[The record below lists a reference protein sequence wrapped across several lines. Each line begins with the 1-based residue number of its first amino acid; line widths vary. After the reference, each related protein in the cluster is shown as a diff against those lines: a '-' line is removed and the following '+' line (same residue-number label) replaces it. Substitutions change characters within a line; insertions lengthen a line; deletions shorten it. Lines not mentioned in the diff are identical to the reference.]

1 VNVNHTLWGL
11 VLAAVLCAGTP
22 VPVGAEGVALEVV
35 SVLATNSG
43 GALDPRLSGHQPHLA
58 GFPYTTYRL
67 LRRQVRFVPWGQRAR
82 FNLPG
87 PGELKVRPNTR
98 ERTGIALNV
107 ALRGQQRRRLVDTSL
122 CLQDH
127 RVLVVGGPRYLN
139 GVLIV
144 VIGAVA
150 GSGP

>member
-1 VNVNHTLWGL
+1 MVVAG
-11 VLAAVLCAGTP
+11 VLCVAVPAPAG
-22 VPVGAEGVALEVV
+22 ADGVALEVV
-35 SVLATNSG
+35 SVLASNSG
-43 GALDPRLSGHQPHLA
+43 GSLDPRLQGQQPHLV
-58 GFPYTTYRL
+58 GFPYSSYRL
-67 LRRQVRFVPWGQRAR
+67 LRRQVRFIPWGQRAR

-87 PGELKVRPNTR
+87 PGELKVRPRTR
-98 ERTGIALNV
+98 ESSGIALNV

-127 RVLVVGGPRYLN
+127 RVLVVGGPRHRN

-150 GSGP
+150 GSQP